1 MNRTLGLR
9 IRAEFVELGVEIAL
23 CKASGSRRI

>member
-9 IRAEFVELGVEIAL
+9 IPLSFVELGVEIAL
-23 CKASGSRRI
+23 CKASCSRRF